1 MHFNLPILDQ
11 IAVCRNVLIAGM
23 GGGFDVFC
31 GLPIYFELQRH
42 GINVQLANYSF
53 SYITD
58 FAGGVRLSDTLV
70 GVNANHQDLVLYF
83 PELHLSRWF
92 REQQREEVTVWCF
105 EKVGVKPLLSD
116 YHILI
121 EYLDIDGIVLI
132 DGGVDSLMCGDEDG
146 TGTLIE
152 DVVSLA
158 AVHALNTVPVRL
170 LVCTALGAEQDVTY
184 AQVFE
189 NIAAL
194 SMDDAYLGSCS
205 LVRQMDVYQKYEAAV
220 QYTHDQKLQ
229 DPSVINAS
237 LVSAVRG
244 HFGNYHLTEK
254 THGSR
259 LWISPLMSLYWFFT
273 VQGVAERNM
282 FLSQIGETTTFHEA
296 MREVLLMRRRMCIR
310 PHSQIPL

>member
-11 IAVCRNVLIAGM
+11 LAGCRNILIAGM

-42 GINVQLANYSF
+42 GFGVHLANYSF
-53 SYITD
+53 SYVRD
-58 FAGGVRLSDTLV
+58 FTGGVRLSDTLV
-70 GVNANHQDLVLYF
+70 GVNADFQDIVVYF

-92 REQQREEVTVWCF
+92 REQQGEEVTVWSF

-116 YHILI
+116 YRLLVRH
-121 EYLDIDGIVLI
+121 LDIDGIVLV
-132 DGGVDSLMCGDEDG
+132 DGGVDSLMRGDEDG

-152 DVVSLA
+152 DAVSLA
-158 AVHALNTVPVRL
+158 AVHALDIPTRL
-170 LVCTALGAEQDVTY
+170 LACTVLGAEQDITY

-194 SMDDAYLGSCS
+194 SMADAYLGSCS
-205 LVRQMDVYQKYEAAV
+205 LVKQMDAYQKYEAAV
-220 QYTHDQKLQ
+220 QYTHEQKLQ

-254 THGSR
+254 TEGSR
-259 LWISPLMSLYWFFT
+259 LWISPLMPLYWFFT
-273 VQGVAERNM
+273 VQGVAERNL
-282 FLSQIGETTTFHEA
+282 FLSALDETTTFHEA
-296 MREVLLMRRRMCIR
+296 MREVLLMRRRMRIR